1 MVYRDNNHCLSDGFC
16 THCTLVVTTMKL
28 TTKLKQLRLTII
40 LKCNTNVPGHREG
53 GGGGG
58 GNAKKNCPWVYGPQN
73 LHHRYISACAC
84 YAAESVSVLGVI
96 FDDKFITHR
105 SYTA

>member
-1 MVYRDNNHCLSDGFC
+1 MFQGIGRV
-16 THCTLVVTTMKL
+16 
-28 TTKLKQLRLTII
+28 
-40 LKCNTNVPGHREG
+40 

-96 FDDKFITHR
+96 FDNKFITHR